1 MSGSIVV
8 EVPFKTGSVFLDL
21 GTGEQLSAVPD
32 GVVVVRGD
40 DDRGF
45 LGALLAQHGEREVS
59 IALASAAK
67 FLAAYTAVMELVVR
81 RLPLST
87 EL

>member
-1 MSGSIVV
+1 VSGSIVV

-40 DDRGF
+40 DNKGF
-45 LGALLAQHGEREVS
+45 
-59 IALASAAK
+59 
-67 FLAAYTAVMELVVR
+67 
-81 RLPLST
+81 
-87 EL
+87 